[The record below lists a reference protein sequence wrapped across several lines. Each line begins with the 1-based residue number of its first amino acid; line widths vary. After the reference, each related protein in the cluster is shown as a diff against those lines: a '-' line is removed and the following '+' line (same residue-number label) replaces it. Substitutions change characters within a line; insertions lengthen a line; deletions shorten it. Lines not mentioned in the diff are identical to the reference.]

1 MAEQP
6 TSTSR
11 LTCSQALTELIA
23 SFIRGPEAELICS
36 DKLIPKHTL
45 KSGLGIVRDY
55 GTASTI

>member
-1 MAEQP
+1 MTAQP
-6 TSTSR
+6 TSASR

-45 KSGLGIVRDY
+45 KSGLGGVRHC
-55 GTASTI
+55 GIASTI